1 MPNVV
6 WCIRP
11 GQSDLDLYI
20 RLCTVMAGDRIDIKR
35 IQYGLQNQAGCLPP
49 MIAARTESHI
59 KDRVWNRSLI
69 TYRRLPRRDAY
80 ADGMSAKNLY
90 QGRT

>member
-1 MPNVV
+1 
-6 WCIRP
+6 
-11 GQSDLDLYI
+11 
-20 RLCTVMAGDRIDIKR
+20 MAGDRIDIKR

-69 TYRRLPRRDAY
+69 TYRRLTQA
-80 ADGMSAKNLY
+80 GCLC
-90 QGRT
+90 